1 MVKSFQERFRSKPE
15 NAAKTVKAT
24 VSKRIPRSTN
34 WFTKI
39 HDVQMDTTLR
49 LGLIAFALYAI
60 LAREHRRHH
69 GQAFE
74 LKIGALVTLDGL
86 SERNLRRTLHQLENC
101 DLISVQR
108 NPPKPHHGSGVA
120 DPLYS
125 AKFTKLL
132 GQISTCTRP
141 NQHL

>member
-108 NPPKPHHGSGVA
+108 NPPKPPVITV
-120 DPLYS
+120 LE
-125 AKFTKLL
+125 
-132 GQISTCTRP
+132 
-141 NQHL
+141 